1 MPSSSMVDVDFI
13 LGECNRVTKE
23 PLDYSHVKAA
33 WAGLRPLVKDPNADP
48 EDTKKAR
55 AAHTSRARA
64 FARHARWT
72 SAPTLHCWL

>member
-55 AAHTSRARA
+55 AAHPSRTRICTAR
-64 FARHARWT
+64 T
-72 SAPTLHCWL
+72 LGPILHCAP